1 MIIEYLIWA
10 PDRET
15 FLTAMQGLTNPVT
28 ETPLIDEDGNPSH
41 CVRVDEI
48 GPIVKSPATYDEDG
62 NEIIPA
68 EIVTGHHVNMA
79 AYGELADLLTA
90 GMPSEGTVF
99 ETTRILDLLGDMT
112 PTESQ
117 VGEPHGLVGASGVKV
132 FGPSAVDRRYRVW
145 A

>member
-1 MIIEYLIWA
+1 MIEYLLWA
-10 PDRET
+10 PDRDT

-28 ETPLIDEDGNPSH
+28 ETPLIDADGNPSH

-48 GPIVKSPATYDEDG
+48 GLIVKSPAVYDEDG
-62 NEIIPA
+62 NEIEAATVIP
-68 EIVTGHHVNMA
+68 GHHANMA

-90 GMPSEGTVF
+90 GMPAEGTVL
-99 ETTRILDLLGDMT
+99 ERTRILDLLGDMT

-117 VGEPHGLVGASGVKV
+117 VGEPHGLVGTSGVKV
-132 FGPSAVDRRYRVW
+132 FGPSAVDHRYRVW